1 MNSAVN
7 RTSNTWLDSNVFAT
21 NSIQYFHGRDP
32 QPVPDE
38 LGINFII
45 SFANLDDDDNREVI
59 FLVLRCLFFLI
70 AIHFCLYRYTY
81 SQWLY
86 LGQTKRSTI
95 FPGHNFR
102 ERYPK
107 YSSSFYLN
115 FYSKNAFSTNGR
127 FFVTGDD
134 SDAAFEISFN
144 YDANNIQ
151 FDRIDTFGIKI
162 AQKILNLDYF
172 VESNNVSDPNEF
184 PLYSLK

>member
-1 MNSAVN
+1 
-7 RTSNTWLDSNVFAT
+7 
-21 NSIQYFHGRDP
+21 
-32 QPVPDE
+32 
-38 LGINFII
+38 
-45 SFANLDDDDNREVI
+45 
-59 FLVLRCLFFLI
+59 LI
-70 AIHFCLYRYTY
+70 AIHFYFYRYTY

-102 ERYPK
+102 ERYPE

-144 YDANNIQ
+144 YEANYIQ

-162 AQKILNLDYF
+162 AQKILNLNYF